1 MHEIIL
7 SAENL
12 SKVFKVQEKENA
24 VLDHIN
30 VKLYKNDFTVIMGPS
45 GAGKSTLL
53 YTLSGMDTI
62 SGGSVKVLGE
72 TKELHR
78 MSEKEMAAMRS
89 DRFGFV
95 FQQMNLV
102 SNLTI
107 EENILVAGYNKKG
120 KKTSDIKAR
129 ADSLLH
135 QLSIEK
141 IRDQLPG
148 QVSGG
153 EAQRAAIA
161 RALINEPDILFADEP
176 TGSLNRANTMN
187 ILDIFNAIHANGQSI
202 LMVTHDM
209 KAAIRGN
216 RILYLSDGKIT
227 GELKLENYRKQ
238 EETSREEQ
246 VSRWLKGLEW

>member
-1 MHEIIL
+1 MKESIL

-12 SKVFKVQEKENA
+12 SKVFKVQEKEST
-24 VLDHIN
+24 VLDQIS
-30 VKLYKNDFTVIMGPS
+30 VEIYKNDFTVIMGPS

-53 YTLSGMDTI
+53 YALSGMDSI
-62 SGGSVKVLGE
+62 SGGSVRIFGK

-78 MSEKEMAAMRS
+78 MSEKEMAQIRS
-89 DRFGFV
+89 ERFGFV

-107 EENILVAGYNKKG
+107 EENVLVAGYNKRE
-120 KKTSDIKAR
+120 KKPSDMNVR
-129 ADSLLH
+129 VDSLLR
-135 QLSIEK
+135 QLDIEQ

-161 RALINEPDILFADEP
+161 RALVNEPDILFADEP

-187 ILDIFNAIHANGQSI
+187 ILDILNDVHANGQSI

-209 KAAIRGN
+209 KAAVRGN

-227 GELKLENYRKQ
+227 GELKFPEYRKQ
-238 EETSREEQ
+238 DETLREEK
-246 VSRWLKGLEW
+246 VSAWLKGLEW

>member
-1 MHEIIL
+1 MHKIIL

-12 SKVFKVQEKENA
+12 SKVFKVQEKENT

-30 VKLYKNDFTVIMGPS
+30 VELYKNDFTVIMGPS

-62 SGGSVKVLGE
+62 SGGSVRIFE
-72 TKELHR
+72 QNKELHH
-78 MSEKEMAAMRS
+78 MSEKEMAAIRS
-89 DRFGFV
+89 DKFGFV

-107 EENILVAGYNKKG
+107 EENILVAGYNKKS
-120 KKTSDIKAR
+120 KKTSDIRVR
-129 ADSLLH
+129 ADSLLR

-141 IRDQLPG
+141 IRDQLPC

-187 ILDIFNAIHANGQSI
+187 ILDILNDVHANGQSI

-227 GELKLENYRKQ
+227 GDLKLPNYRKE

-246 VSRWLKGLEW
+246 VSKWLKGLDW